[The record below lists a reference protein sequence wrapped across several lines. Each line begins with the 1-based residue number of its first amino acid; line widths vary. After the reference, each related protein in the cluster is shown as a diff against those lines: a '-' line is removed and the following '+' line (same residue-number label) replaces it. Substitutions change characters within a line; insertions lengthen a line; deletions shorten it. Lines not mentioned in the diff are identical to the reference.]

1 MLLFPQFVSKE
12 GICCVTATYSQMS
25 DVKVDKLV
33 NITNHLS
40 ELSFGKQG
48 WYLCYGFSSG
58 SSEILNR
65 TLKAT
70 TRTALTNERVL
81 KTCMNHFMSSSCR
94 TFRCEVAHKWDGE
107 RSWPEL
113 SAVFFSKLH

>member
-1 MLLFPQFVSKE
+1 
-12 GICCVTATYSQMS
+12 MS

-33 NITNHLS
+33 NIPNRLS
-40 ELSFGKQG
+40 ELCFGKQG
-48 WYLCYGFSSG
+48 WYLCYGFSPG
-58 SSEILNR
+58 SSAGMQSLEKSHQLPGSEILSR

-70 TRTALTNERVL
+70 TRTAPTNKSAENIYESFHV
-81 KTCMNHFMSSSCR
+81 FSSR

-113 SAVFFSKLH
+113 SALFFSKLH